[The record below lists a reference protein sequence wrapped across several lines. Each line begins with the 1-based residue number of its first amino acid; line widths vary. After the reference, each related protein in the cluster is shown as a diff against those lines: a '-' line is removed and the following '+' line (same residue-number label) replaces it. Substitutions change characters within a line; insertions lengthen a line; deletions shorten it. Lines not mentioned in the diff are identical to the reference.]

1 MGSSR
6 VDGSGTRSFRRD
18 TWGLQTCRSRQ
29 LEGLFYASGVKVL
42 VVLSNFEDDGSG
54 TRYVDVQVVGRGAT
68 RSFDRGKQRQQ
79 QASQSTGAV
88 ACGRRGW
95 PEMQQ
100 QKQNSS
106 SSKEAGGDWSRS
118 GAGKGRRHGRTPRVA
133 EGTSEHGAMHGAATG
148 PGT

>member
-29 LEGLFYASGVKVL
+29 LFYASGIKVL

-54 TRYVDVQVVGRGAT
+54 TRYVDVQVVSRG
-68 RSFDRGKQRQQ
+68 GKQRQQ

-88 ACGRRGW
+88 ACRRRGW

-106 SSKEAGGDWSRS
+106 SSEEAGGDWSRS